1 MGLIGGGKP
10 TPPKEDKGL
19 VQTCPLASNPPTL
32 TDKGGEAITK
42 SKIYSGCDK
51 AVKDQIH
58 DKSFTD
64 DEKKDTEE
72 VLDKMKPLTRCK
84 EQPVKH
90 IGRSDKGITKKSTGC
105 EAETS
110 TMGEWFADQGTLVLT
125 DAASNPVDFKDKRT
139 QYKGTLAHELTHG
152 LTNNFDPRDCK
163 SYDNWKDN
171 PLMQEW
177 AKAAGWNPDLKGLKD
192 PSKAPTNYA
201 KTNPK
206 EDLSESVMLYLYEPD
221 TLKTKSP
228 ERYEF
233 VQKLF
238 GDKK

>member
-1 MGLIGGGKP
+1 MGLIGGGWP
-10 TPPKEDKGL
+10 TPPKDEAGL
-19 VQTCPLASNPPTL
+19 IQPWPLTAYLPHL
-32 TDKGGEAITK
+32 TDKGGASLRSSDACFECPAEVKAAIQDV
-42 SKIYSGCDK
+42 SFSGE
-51 AVKDQIH
+51 
-58 DKSFTD
+58 
-64 DEKKDTEE
+64 EKKDTEE
-72 VLDKMKPLTRCK
+72 VLDKMKPLMHC
-84 EQPVKH
+84 ENQPVKH
-90 IGRSDKGITKKSTGC
+90 IGRSDKGITKGANGC

-110 TMGEWFADQGTLVLT
+110 TMGEWFADRGSLVLT
-125 DAASNPVDFKDKRT
+125 DAASNPVDFKDTRT

-152 LTNNFDPRDCK
+152 LTNGFDPRDCK

-177 AKAAGWNPDLKGLKD
+177 AKAAGWNSALTTLTDD
-192 PSKAPTNYA
+192 TKAPTDYA
-201 KTNPK
+201 KKNPK

-233 VQKLF
+233 IQKLF

>member
-1 MGLIGGGKP
+1 MGLIGGGTP
-10 TPPKEDKGL
+10 TPPKEETGL
-19 VQTCPLASNPPTL
+19 VQSCPLASHPPAL
-32 TDKGGEAITK
+32 TDKGGEGIVK
-42 SKIYSGCDK
+42 SKIYSGCPED
-51 AVKDQIH
+51 VKSEIH
-58 DKSFTD
+58 SKSFTE

-72 VLDKMKPLTRCK
+72 VLNKMKPLTRC
-84 EQPVKH
+84 ENQPVKH
-90 IGRSDKGITKKSTGC
+90 IGRSDKGITKGSGAC

-110 TMGEWFADQGTLVLT
+110 TMGEWFADRGTLVLT
-125 DAASNPVDFKDKRT
+125 DAASNPVDFKDQRT

-152 LTNNFDPRDCK
+152 LTNGFDPRDCK

-171 PLMQEW
+171 PLMREW
-177 AKAAGWNPDLKGLKD
+177 AKAAGWNKLLTGLKD

-228 ERYEF
+228 ERHEF
-233 VQKLF
+233 IQKLF